1 VKEELLRAVQ
11 ALHPGMVAVR
21 RDLHMHPEVLFDTAR
36 TAGLVARTLREAG
49 LQVQEGVGRSGVVG
63 LLRGALP
70 GPVVA
75 LRADIDALAIGDRK
89 SVPYRSTVEGAA
101 HLCGHDA
108 HTAMAL
114 AVARILAAWRDRLPG
129 TVKFIFQP
137 AEEAPS
143 GGARAMIADGVLQ
156 EPRVERI
163 FGLHVWPDLPVGTVG
178 LQDGPTMAASDFFY
192 LTITGK
198 GGHAAMPH
206 LSIDA
211 VAVAAQAI
219 TALQQIVSRQV
230 DPFDPVVLTLGM
242 IRGGERPNAIAHDV
256 TLGGSVRTLNDETR
270 RLMPE
275 RIRQIVRG
283 VTEAYG
289 ATFDLD
295 YHWHV
300 GPTVNEPVSTAM
312 AERAGRWLLGPDR
325 VVRLERPSMA
335 GEDFSH
341 FLREVPGCYFKVGCA
356 NPAKLPVYPLH
367 HPLFDLDEDAMTAGA
382 LTAAGAILHA
392 LGLGPGGDGA

>member
-1 VKEELLRAVQ
+1 MRDWLTQAVRE
-11 ALHPGMVAVR
+11 HYPSMVALR
-21 RDLHMHPEVLFDTAR
+21 RDLHMHPEVLFDTHR
-36 TAGLVARTLREAG
+36 TGGMVASALREAG
-49 LQVQEGVGRSGVVG
+49 LEVQEGVGRSGVVG
-63 LLRGALP
+63 LLKGGQP

-75 LRADIDALAIGDRK
+75 FRADMDALAIGDRK
-89 SVPYRSTVEGAA
+89 EVPYRSTVDGAA
-101 HLCGHDA
+101 HLCGHDG
-108 HTAMAL
+108 HTAMGL
-114 AVARILAAWRDRLPG
+114 AVARILASIKGGLPG

-143 GGARAMIADGVLQ
+143 GGARAMIADGVL
-156 EPRVERI
+156 ESPGVERI
-163 FGLHVWPDLPVGTVG
+163 FGLHLWPDLPTGVVG
-178 LQDGPTMAASDFFY
+178 LQDGPTMGASDFFY

-206 LSIDA
+206 MCVDS
-211 VAVAAQAI
+211 VAIAAQAV

-256 TLGGSVRTLNDETR
+256 TLGGSVRTLNEETR
-270 RLMPE
+270 RQMPE
-275 RIRQIVRG
+275 RIKQIVGG
-283 VTEAYG
+283 VCAAYG
-289 ATFDLD
+289 ATYELD
-295 YHWHV
+295 YRWHV

-312 AERAGRWLLGPDR
+312 VEQAGRWLMGHDR

-356 NPAKLPVYPLH
+356 NPEKLPTYALH
-367 HPLFDLDEDAMTAGA
+367 HPLFDFDEDAMITGA
-382 LTAAGAILHA
+382 LTAAGAILQA
-392 LGLGPGGDGA
+392 LGAATGGASA